1 MTRATTRQTGG
12 HKPSRLPG
20 CYRRPLILSVVTI
33 LVALVAEIL
42 WCPPPQ
48 LDAAGAQ
55 EPALRPVEVHFFYSS
70 ACPGCEIAR
79 LQLARLVAVR
89 PHVSVAEHDVVLA
102 HNQAL
107 HRAFATAASVPARM
121 RGYVPVVFVGPRYLV
136 GDEITLEGLLEAVDG
151 YNSSAGPIGV
161 RTGEIEA
168 AGRALLRE
176 GSMLN
181 AAVIAAAGFV
191 DGINPCAFAIL
202 VFLVSYL
209 RFAGK
214 DRRQILSTGLA
225 FAGGV
230 FATYVAAGFGLLRV
244 IHAFRGM
251 PFVHRAVYLVAAVMC
266 FALAGVTIHDLLQMR
281 SGFPSNVKLRLPR
294 RLTKFAHAAIRQAAS
309 SPYLPAAA
317 MLTGAV
323 VATTEFV
330 CTGQLYL
337 PTIAYMV
344 QAVGD
349 TGRPAAV
356 LILYNL
362 AFIAPMLCGVTLTY
376 LGTTSE
382 RLAALTQR
390 HAMTVKAAIA
400 LVLVCLGSYLGL
412 EFLGMLGLV
421 A

>member
-1 MTRATTRQTGG
+1 MLETSDQRPGKLGTSGVVFLSLSLVLLFLAVSAQVPAHSASTGSAVSTVHG
-12 HKPSRLPG
+12 GNDPR
-20 CYRRPLILSVVTI
+20 V
-33 LVALVAEIL
+33 EIHL
-42 WCPPPQ
+42 
-48 LDAAGAQ
+48 
-55 EPALRPVEVHFFYSS
+55 FYSS
-70 ACPGCEIAR
+70 ACPSCEVAR
-79 LQLARLVAVR
+79 SHLARLAALR
-89 PHVSVAEHDVVLA
+89 PQVSVVEHDVVLPM
-102 HNQAL
+102 NQAL
-107 HRAFATAASVPARM
+107 FRAFSDAAGVPADCRGSVPM
-121 RGYVPVVFVGPRYLV
+121 VFLGSRYLAWQDITPEHLLGLV
-136 GDEITLEGLLEAVDG
+136 DRHGPQAGSLEIGDE
-151 YNSSAGPIGV
+151 
-161 RTGEIEA
+161 EIEA
-168 AGRALLRE
+168 AERALRRE
-176 GSMLN
+176 GSMLS
-181 AAVIAAAGFV
+181 AAIIAAAGFV
-191 DGINPCAFAIL
+191 DGINPCAFAML

-230 FATYVAAGFGLLRV
+230 FATYVAAGFGLLGV
-244 IHAFRGM
+244 VHAFRGM
-251 PFVHRAVYLVAAVMC
+251 PFVHRAVYLAAAVMC

-344 QAVGD
+344 QAVGG
-349 TGRPAAV
+349 TGRPAAM

-382 RLAALTQR
+382 RLAAFTRR